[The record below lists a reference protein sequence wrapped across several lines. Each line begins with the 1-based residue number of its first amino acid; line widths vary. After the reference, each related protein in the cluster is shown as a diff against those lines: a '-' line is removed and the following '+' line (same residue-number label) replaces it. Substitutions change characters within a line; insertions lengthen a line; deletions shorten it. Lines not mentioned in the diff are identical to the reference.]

1 LLFLDEPTTGFDPE
15 ARRAFWLLIKQLRDE
30 GTTILLTTHYLDE
43 AEELADRV
51 AVMNHGQIIEI
62 STPALLGG
70 RAHAEAIVSWR
81 ENGALQQSSTATPT
95 EFVAALARRL
105 QGEIPELAIRRPS
118 LEDIYLEMIKQ
129 FFRQRESVVFTL
141 LFPLILLAIFGSVFN
156 EKIAP
161 GVTFS
166 QYFVAGMIA
175 SALVNTG
182 FQQIAIFIPI
192 ERDLGALKRLRGTP
206 MPAVSYFIGKAILVT
221 FSMLLQVLLL
231 LAAGIAFFGV
241 ELPREASKWLL
252 FFVLLTLGSV
262 VSTILGVAFSSV
274 PKSARGASAI
284 VSPVVIVLQFF
295 SGVFFIFT
303 DLPQWMQQVA
313 AIFPLK
319 WLTQGMRS
327 VFLPESFAAREV
339 VGNWETGR
347 TFAILG
353 AWLIVGTILAIRT
366 FRWDR
371 D

>member
-1 LLFLDEPTTGFDPE
+1 MSN
-15 ARRAFWLLIKQLRDE
+15 QL
-30 GTTILLTTHYLDE
+30 
-43 AEELADRV
+43 
-51 AVMNHGQIIEI
+51 
-62 STPALLGG
+62 P
-70 RAHAEAIVSWR
+70 
-81 ENGALQQSSTATPT
+81 GALSIG
-95 EFVAALARRL
+95 LRR
-105 QGEIPELAIRRPS
+105 GR
-118 LEDIYLEMIKQ
+118 LEIKQ

-141 LFPLILLAIFGSVFN
+141 LFPLILLAIFGSVFD

-161 GVTFS
+161 DVSFS

-182 FQQIAIFIPI
+182 FQQIAIYIPV

-206 MPAVSYFIGKAILVT
+206 MPATSYFIGKAILVT
-221 FSMLLQVLLL
+221 ASMLLQVILL
-231 LAAGIAFFGV
+231 LAAGVAFFGV
-241 ELPREASKWLL
+241 SLPTSSELWLR
-252 FFVLLTLGSV
+252 FFGLLVAGSL

-284 VSPVVIVLQFF
+284 VSPVVIILQFF

-327 VFLPESFAAREV
+327 IFLPESFATREIA
-339 VGNWETGR
+339 GNWEVGR
-347 TFAILG
+347 TFAIIG
-353 AWLIVGTILAIRT
+353 IWLVVGTFLAIRT
-366 FRWDR
+366 FKWDR